1 MSTEISLSIASEPKH
16 TATAAGRM
24 LGVSKWT
31 VYRLIARGELEAV
44 RVGRQHRVPERS
56 ITAYLRANTNI
67 TQHAAA

>member
-1 MSTEISLSIASEPKH
+1 MSREISQSIASEPMH
-16 TATAAGRM
+16 AAEATGRM

-31 VYRLIARGELEAV
+31 IYRLIARGELEAV

-56 ITAYLRANTNI
+56 ITAYLRANTNV